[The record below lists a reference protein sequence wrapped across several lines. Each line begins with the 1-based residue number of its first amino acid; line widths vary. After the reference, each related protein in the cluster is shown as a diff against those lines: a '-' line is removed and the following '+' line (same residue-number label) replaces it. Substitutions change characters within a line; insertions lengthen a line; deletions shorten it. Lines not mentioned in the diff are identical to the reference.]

1 MAQQYPNLTISLPE
15 WVPGFM
21 AATPASLSSVE
32 DRMALAISLARE
44 NVNRGGGPF
53 GAVVVETE
61 SGRVIAPGINL
72 VVPLACSIAHAE
84 MVAIGIA
91 QQLARSYD
99 LGAPGLPELQLV
111 TSTEPCAMCLGA
123 IPWSGVRSLIC
134 GASAEDAQRIG
145 FDEGDKPAGWPGTLA
160 RRGIEVR
167 LGVCRDEAARVLLDY
182 GGAGGP
188 IYNGRA

>member
-1 MAQQYPNLTISLPE
+1 VAQQYPNLTISLPE

-21 AATPASLSSVE
+21 AATPASISSTE
-32 DRMALAISLARE
+32 DRMTLAISLARE

-53 GAVVVETE
+53 GAVIVEMG
-61 SGRVIAPGINL
+61 SGRVVAPGINL
-72 VVPLACSIAHAE
+72 VVPLNCSLAHAE

-91 QQLARSYD
+91 QQLAGSYD

-123 IPWSGVRSLIC
+123 IPWSGVRSVIC

-145 FDEGDKPAGWPGTLA
+145 FDEGDKPAGWPEALA

-167 LGVCRDEAARVLLDY
+167 LGVCRDEAARVLDDY
-182 GGAGGP
+182 ASLGGP